1 MCAWPPM
8 ACTIVRTAGKLAT
21 WLGRIQV
28 TAEPKSIQMQI
39 EADTRLAAAA
49 GAAARYFADM
59 AGLDGSAIAH
69 LQQAVIKACQEAFA
83 QLTLEH
89 PWLQVTLTRLADRI
103 EVALCN
109 QSLLRGAGQGN
120 DRSASLGGVDDVNYE
135 TRGEMTIMTLTKYIT
150 PTTLRY

>member
-8 ACTIVRTAGKLAT
+8 ACTIVRTAGKPAT
-21 WLGRIQV
+21 CPGRIQV

-49 GAAARYFADM
+49 GAAARYFGDV
-59 AGLDGSAIAH
+59 AGMDGSAVTH

-83 QLTLEH
+83 QLTREH

-109 QSLLRGAGQGN
+109 QSLPRGAGQGS
-120 DRSASLGGVDDVNYE
+120 DRASSLGGVDDVNYE
-135 TRGEMTIMTLTKYIT
+135 TRGEMTIMRLTKYIT

>member
-1 MCAWPPM
+1 
-8 ACTIVRTAGKLAT
+8 
-21 WLGRIQV
+21 
-28 TAEPKSIQMQI
+28 MQI

-69 LQQAVIKACQEAFA
+69 LQEAVVNACKQAFA
-83 QLTLEH
+83 QLTKEH

-109 QSLLRGAGQGN
+109 QSSGGGPGQG
-120 DRSASLGGVDDVNYE
+120 SKGSSSLGGVDDIRYE
-135 TRGEMTIMTLTKYIT
+135 TRGDMMIMRLTKYIT